1 MKKKNLLVVG
11 IVIIAI
17 AVVAALGFLLP
28 QHRTIDDNAPALT
41 VSDAPATDAP
51 AATAAPAADA
61 QTTSAP
67 ADPSA
72 TEDAPLLYLL
82 VTVQGNIYEP
92 LPLSGEGSFTVRQ
105 GEETSNTIHVT
116 SSSVWMEHSTCDNQ
130 DCVEQGTVEYAT
142 MGSRVLYNM
151 IICLPNQV
159 SLELHTAQSL
169 QEQYNYTP

>member
-1 MKKKNLLVVG
+1 MKKNLLVVS
-11 IVIIAI
+11 IVIVVI

-28 QHRTIDDNAPALT
+28 QQRTIDDNAPALT
-41 VSDAPATDAP
+41 VSDAPAAT
-51 AATAAPAADA
+51 ATAAPAADA
-61 QTTSAP
+61 QTTSAT

-72 TEDAPLLYLL
+72 TEEAQPLYLL

-92 LPLSGEGSFTVRQ
+92 LLLTGDGSFTIRQ

-116 SSSVWMEHSTCDNQ
+116 PTSVWMEHSTCDNQ

-142 MGSRVLYNM
+142 MGSRVLYNT

-159 SLELHTAQSL
+159 SLELHTAQTL
-169 QEQYNYTP
+169 QEQYGYTP